1 MNRLRLALVLALCL
15 PAAACRTPPEAARD
29 SVARGRAVA
38 QRYCAGCHVVSRDQR
53 PAAGSNAPRPSW
65 ASAPSFMEVAEYPN
79 VDRAYLRGLA
89 TEFYF
94 PMPAFH
100 LADADRED
108 VISYILSLKGQL

>member
-1 MNRLRLALVLALCL
+1 MRPARPILAFALGL
-15 PAAACRTPPEAARD
+15 PLFACMMPHRSDTD
-29 SVARGRAVA
+29 SIERGRAVA
-38 QRYCAGCHVVSRDQR
+38 QRWCAGCHLVSHDQPPSTR
-53 PAAGSNAPRPSW
+53 PGPRW
-65 ASAPSFMEVAEYPN
+65 ASAPSFMAVAADPR

-100 LADADRED
+100 LQGQDQED